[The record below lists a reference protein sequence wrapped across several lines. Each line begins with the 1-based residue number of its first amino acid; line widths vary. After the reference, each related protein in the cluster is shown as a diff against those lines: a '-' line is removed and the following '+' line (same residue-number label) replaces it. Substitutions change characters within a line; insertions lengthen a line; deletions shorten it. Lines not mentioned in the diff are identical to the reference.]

1 MHALPSPATTRAAAF
16 RADTTL
22 WMPSPLLAGQEWLTA
37 HEPPPP
43 HPRHSVRD
51 RDGVPAHERLLGRAE
66 CLLRRP
72 GLLEGILRPRTP
84 HAEDAPLP
92 TFRGRHGACP
102 TRSPDRWLCARTGAI
117 MCLLIPSSAVRRS
130 QVLEKIAEAEFPSTR
145 IIHIQRE
152 PPRHAH
158 ERAQAASTPNHAARE
173 RPLHARETPTY
184 IPRCSTRAPAHC
196 PAQAATGTRSKVR
209 AERASPAQPA
219 RHRYCI
225 GGLHTWPESLAP
237 RASPA
242 RVHHLG
248 VLIA

>member
-1 MHALPSPATTRAAAF
+1 MACLRTSDFSVELSAFCDDQAYSKAFSVLARHTPRTLLFPPSAADTVLAPPDLPIDGSARARAPSCACSSPA
-16 RADTTL
+16 
-22 WMPSPLLAGQEWLTA
+22 
-37 HEPPPP
+37 
-43 HPRHSVRD
+43 
-51 RDGVPAHERLLGRAE
+51 RLCVGLR
-66 CLLRRP
+66 CL
-72 GLLEGILRPRTP
+72 
-84 HAEDAPLP
+84 
-92 TFRGRHGACP
+92 
-102 TRSPDRWLCARTGAI
+102 
-117 MCLLIPSSAVRRS
+117 RRS
-130 QVLEKIAEAEFPSTR
+130 QRPSSRPRASSTSSVS
-145 IIHIQRE
+145 
-152 PPRHAH
+152 RHATPTS
-158 ERAQAASTPNHAARE
+158 EQAASTPNHAARE